1 MWAVVLVVALA
12 LFALQ
17 ARPYLCSNADSVA
30 NLDGLHLVTDLD
42 GLADDLVSDT
52 YWQRAV
58 APSTV
63 NGVDIGAADTAA
75 LDTDIDVVVIELLG
89 LELWTCVSAC

>member
-52 YWQRAV
+52 DWQWAV

-63 NGVDIGAADTAA
+63 NGVDIGPADAAA
-75 LDTDIDVVVIELLG
+75 LDTDIDVVVVELLC
-89 LELWTCVSAC
+89 LELWNGVSGC